1 MQNCNTQ
8 SIPIIHGLLETIII
22 TSFKT
27 INPDATEI
35 LLSSIFIEIY
45 STIVS
50 DVDLVK
56 SSLDLFT
63 TILEKRP
70 ALLLQTPFLAIQLS
84 HLPFNHCIYTK
95 YLLSSQ

>member
-1 MQNCNTQ
+1 MV
-8 SIPIIHGLLETIII
+8 LLETIII

-35 LLSSIFIEIY
+35 LLNSIFIEIY

-63 TILEKRP
+63 TILENDQLCYCKRH
-70 ALLLQTPFLAIQLS
+70 F
-84 HLPFNHCIYTK
+84 
-95 YLLSSQ
+95 